1 MGYGWFTVALK
12 IAPHEYS
19 LVTIPSYITP
29 SKCSLATILFPAM
42 RIDGGAGPTQEN
54 VRKGTFM
61 KGDRSIEI
69 TSERSYDS

>member
-1 MGYGWFTVALK
+1 MYV
-12 IAPHEYS
+12 
-19 LVTIPSYITP
+19 LVYDGVLLVLSYITP

-69 TSERSYDS
+69 ASERSYDS